1 MKNEK
6 ICVVGDGLAGLTTAF
21 ILSKLNIDIDLY
33 ISKKKVKK
41 QDNRITAIS
50 DSNYKILTQSDFL
63 FKKKLFWSCNKIHLF
78 NENNNQLS
86 NFLNLNENKK
96 KLMHI
101 FENDKFKK
109 ELLKKIKLKKIN
121 IRKLSIKNINSE
133 KGYIAIKKSKK
144 YYDLIILCLGARSK
158 IYDSVSSSR
167 KISKDYREVAISGKI
182 KHSLEINNPSQYF
195 LKEGPLAFLP
205 YKKNE
210 FSYVWSLKKIFY
222 ENNHKNLRKLVNEKI
237 NSLLST
243 KKILKTSLIQSYPI
257 HLSLRKNYYNNKVLI
272 LGEGLHTVHPIAGQG
287 FNLVLRD
294 IIGFYKIIKKS
305 SELGLTISSS
315 HVLKDFNNLRKPEN
329 ILFGVGIDIT
339 NNFFKKNKY
348 FDPFKEV
355 ILKNISKYEIV
366 KKFSKIFSDKGI
378 SI

>member
-109 ELLKKIKLKKIN
+109 ELLKK
-121 IRKLSIKNINSE
+121 
-133 KGYIAIKKSKK
+133 
-144 YYDLIILCLGARSK
+144 
-158 IYDSVSSSR
+158 
-167 KISKDYREVAISGKI
+167 
-182 KHSLEINNPSQYF
+182 
-195 LKEGPLAFLP
+195 
-205 YKKNE
+205 
-210 FSYVWSLKKIFY
+210 
-222 ENNHKNLRKLVNEKI
+222 
-237 NSLLST
+237 
-243 KKILKTSLIQSYPI
+243 
-257 HLSLRKNYYNNKVLI
+257 
-272 LGEGLHTVHPIAGQG
+272 
-287 FNLVLRD
+287 
-294 IIGFYKIIKKS
+294 
-305 SELGLTISSS
+305 
-315 HVLKDFNNLRKPEN
+315 
-329 ILFGVGIDIT
+329 
-339 NNFFKKNKY
+339 
-348 FDPFKEV
+348 
-355 ILKNISKYEIV
+355 
-366 KKFSKIFSDKGI
+366 
-378 SI
+378 